1 MSAAGNENTN
11 TNPNFI
17 FTMKETKLY
26 VPVVTLSAK
35 DIQKLS
41 KLLSKGSEM
50 SVFWNEYKAKSKNSN
65 TANEY
70 RYFLESSLV
79 ESIDCLF

>member
-35 DIQKLS
+35 IFKNYQNFLVKDLRCQFFGMNIKQKVRIVIRQMNIDI
-41 KLLSKGSEM
+41 
-50 SVFWNEYKAKSKNSN
+50 FSN
-65 TANEY
+65 Q
-70 RYFLESSLV
+70 
-79 ESIDCLF
+79 IW